1 MEPAVHRATR
11 GRGLAPY
18 HEGGNSKRPLHRNRQ
33 WVADGVTSRSGMN
46 TPQAGG
52 DGDRWERG
60 GTRGS
65 KGRARGTR
73 GKSSNV
79 SVTPLRRGVVDGGTT
94 ASEGE
99 HSEVDDETEV
109 EEVYPPDPETP
120 EERERF
126 WQELVKN
133 REAERKKAIAEGKMD
148 DPLVQKSLKDAI
160 TMVGTCSDMCP
171 RFERYRRERENNL
184 TEWET
189 IPGTKRVDHK
199 RAVKMYE
206 RAAGDK
212 TLPSDLRPPKVLKR
226 TLDYLFHDLLPRGG
240 FSATFSFIRDRSRAV
255 RNDFTMQHEMGPL
268 AIECHDRCARFHILA
283 IHLERNSSGFSIPL
297 EEQQLMN
304 TLQSLKEF
312 YEDQRGCY
320 QSPTELEMR
329 VYHRLIH
336 IRDQRERH
344 EDIPDFLLKHPVFE
358 LTTRFRA
365 RVQAKSAPITKTSA
379 LAVDAEAMQIFVELA
394 TVLRREGNVVMTY
407 LIACIL
413 ERLFGKDTIEDIEA
427 IRGELTYSDIIDG
440 YSGPHPQTEDTED
453 DPMHT
458 YEDAQGSSGFVTE
471 HPPPQQSPRASLPN
485 GAQWMN
491 DDSVP
496 KPTESTV
503 FNIPSVPISEQVT
516 ANPVASAFSNLP
528 SVPNVFG
535 TGTFGVLTTSETH
548 PPTAPPPVFLQGPP
562 SSNQPSFTPA
572 VSSSGPIIP
581 SALVGGRRFVES
593 ELKPE
598 SEQVASAA
606 LNLLRTVPSPPPSS
620 LSATQTAGNNARPV
634 QLSSVFEVQ
643 STPSLLQTHPI
654 VSSSTVE
661 LLIPSTS
668 SSSSIPPVLSSL
680 NTTNLTLETR
690 PQPADESIPVTQPGS
705 FDQQKVPISSNL
717 PPAPPAPTPDLTLP
731 STTSGSFQETPPSQ
745 PPPLNRH
752 QPISLPPTPTATI
765 FIPNSATPSQGSRRN
780 TSSLRSIQTSSLSA
794 SATEILSPL
803 IIPSP
808 STSKFLAS
816 SAPHLLRRDSFQ
828 SPLRSSAVVASSE
841 TYNDMPKANSLA
853 QSDQIDVMGAAA
865 SRFARKCYLVKTYFS
880 QWRRRLSDRAKWIEA
895 CKRSQEYSERVHAER
910 LSRSTAT
917 AVPPKKRRIVPTEDS
932 VPRKRRAKSRP
943 VSEFKSPQTDEELA
957 RRFETNHEEHA
968 HRWARG
974 SFLHL
979 LQSYLDPSSSR
990 LPPNWAAWLSLN
1002 QENDGTAI
1010 WLEQKFDVP
1019 ESGQWKSGNVFEMP
1033 ISQSHI
1039 EVERFYPGVIIFERT
1054 PMSGTDV
1061 IEKKYRILDDC
1072 ARLREIIKTLPPDRH
1087 YVPSLLCISWTSEP
1101 PDVTKDFDDMVVTV
1115 TAQGLLASCHQL
1127 SVTSRALDTESNFE
1141 VLLRSISFDR
1151 DGHLVRSISIDGVLE
1166 DWESIWDEMT
1176 TWVAKCTIRGEFNWD
1191 LHFWFLHG
1199 VVKLLDHLVNSA
1211 VGLFGKDII
1220 QADLTHLQP
1229 PSIVDSDS
1237 TFDTV
1242 LDWLEQLPPMDV
1254 KEHLIKDITTHR
1266 SLGRDFPTLSFVS
1279 QAYTLASA
1287 LVAYNADLD
1296 PGVHARVRKDSLEH
1310 AKKSLLSFKSN
1321 LEDEFNSHIA
1331 RLRHPPKRVP
1341 SSNSDRSACK
1351 KRRVSD
1357 SEASVSTED
1366 LESLP
1371 FTSHEPSPSLS
1382 AATSVQSLDRTPLVT
1397 PAMLRSLTRDVR
1409 GKYGHSTPSLLGRR

>member
-18 HEGGNSKRPLHRNRQ
+18 HEGGNGKRPLHRNRQ
-33 WVADGVTSRSGMN
+33 WVADGVTSRSATNG
-46 TPQAGG
+46 PQAGG
-52 DGDRWERG
+52 DGDKWERG

-65 KGRARGTR
+65 RGRARGTR
-73 GKSSNV
+73 GKSSNA

-283 IHLERNSSGFSIPL
+283 IHVERNSPGFSIPL

-312 YEDQRGCY
+312 YEDQRGRY

-440 YSGPHPQTEDTED
+440 YSGPHPQTEGAED

-458 YEDAQGSSGFVTE
+458 YEDTQGSLGFVTE
-471 HPPPQQSPRASLPN
+471 QPPPQQSPRASLPN
-485 GAQWMN
+485 GVQWMN
-491 DDSVP
+491 DYSAP

-503 FNIPSVPISEQVT
+503 FNIPSVPTSAQVT

-535 TGTFGVLTTSETH
+535 TGTFGVLTTPETH
-548 PPTAPPPVFLQGPP
+548 PPTAPPVFLQGPP
-562 SSNQPSFTPA
+562 SFNQPSFTPA

-581 SALVGGRRFVES
+581 STLVDGRGFVEL

-598 SEQVASAA
+598 NEQVASAA
-606 LNLLRTVPSPPPSS
+606 LNLLSTVPSPPPSS
-620 LSATQTAGNNARPV
+620 LSTTQTGNNERPV
-634 QLSSVFEVQ
+634 QLSSVFGAQ
-643 STPSLLQTHPI
+643 STPSLLQTRPI
-654 VSSSTVE
+654 VSSTKE
-661 LLIPSTS
+661 PLNPSTS

-680 NTTNLTLETR
+680 NTTNLALETR
-690 PQPADESIPVTQPGS
+690 PQPADESIPVTQPGLS
-705 FDQQKVPISSNL
+705 DQQKAPFFSNL
-717 PPAPPAPTPDLTLP
+717 PPTPMPELTQP

-765 FIPNSATPSQGSRRN
+765 FIPNSVAPSQGGRRN
-780 TSSLRSIQTSSLSA
+780 IGSLKSLQTSSLSA
-794 SATEILSPL
+794 AATEILSPL

-808 STSKFLAS
+808 STSKILAS
-816 SAPHLLRRDSFQ
+816 SVPHLLRRDSFQ
-828 SPLRSSAVVASSE
+828 SPLRSSAVAASSE
-841 TYNDMPKANSLA
+841 TYNDMPKADSLA
-853 QSDQIDVMGAAA
+853 QSDRIDVMGAAA

-895 CKRSQEYSERVHAER
+895 CKRSQEYSERVQAER
-910 LSRSTAT
+910 LSRSTTT
-917 AVPPKKRRIVPTEDS
+917 AVPPEKRRIAPTEDS

-943 VSEFKSPQTDEELA
+943 VSEFKSPQTDEQLA
-957 RRFETNHEEHA
+957 RRFETNHEEHV

-990 LPPNWAAWLSLN
+990 LPSNWAAWLSLN

-1019 ESGQWKSGNVFEMP
+1019 QSGKWKSGSVFEMP
-1033 ISQSHI
+1033 ISQSYT
-1039 EVERFYPGVIIFERT
+1039 EVERLYPGVIIFERT
-1054 PMSGTDV
+1054 PMCSTDV

-1087 YVPSLLCISWTSEP
+1087 YVPSLICISWTSEP

-1115 TAQGLLASCHQL
+1115 TAQGLLTSCHQL
-1127 SVTSRALDTESNFE
+1127 SVTSGALDTELNFE
-1141 VLLRSISFDR
+1141 VLLRSIPFDR
-1151 DGHLVRSISIDGVLE
+1151 NGHIVRSISIDGVLE
-1166 DWESIWDEMT
+1166 DWENIWDEMT
-1176 TWVAKCTIRGEFNWD
+1176 SWVAKCTIRGEFNWN
-1191 LHFWFLHG
+1191 LHFWFLHS
-1199 VVKLLDHLVNSA
+1199 VIELLGHLVES
-1211 VGLFGKDII
+1211 VVRLFGKDII
-1220 QADLTHLQP
+1220 RADLTRLQS
-1229 PSIVDSDS
+1229 PSIVDSNS

-1242 LDWLEQLPPMDV
+1242 LDWLEQLPPVDV

-1287 LVAYNADLD
+1287 LVTYNADLD
-1296 PGVHARVRKDSLEH
+1296 PGVRVRIRKDSLED
-1310 AKKSLLSFKSN
+1310 AKNSLLSFKSN
-1321 LEDEFNSHIA
+1321 LEDEFSSHIA

-1341 SSNSDRSACK
+1341 VLTGRDRSAYK

-1357 SEASVSTED
+1357 SEVSVSAED

-1382 AATSVQSLDRTPLVT
+1382 AATSVQSLDRAPLVT

-1409 GKYGHSTPSLLGRR
+1409 GKYGHSTPSLLSRR

>member
-1 MEPAVHRATR
+1 MEPAVHRAAR

-18 HEGGNSKRPLHRNRQ
+18 HDGSNSKRPLHRNRQ
-33 WVADGVTSRSGMN
+33 WVADGVAPRSGTN
-46 TPQAGG
+46 TPQAGS
-52 DGDRWERG
+52 DNDRWERG
-60 GTRGS
+60 GIRGS
-65 KGRARGTR
+65 RGRARATR
-73 GKSSNV
+73 GKSSNAF
-79 SVTPLRRGVVDGGTT
+79 VTPLRRGVVDGGTT

-109 EEVYPPDPETP
+109 EEAYPPDPETP

-283 IHLERNSSGFSIPL
+283 IHLERDSSGFSIPL

-312 YEDQRGCY
+312 YEDQRGRY

-365 RVQAKSAPITKTSA
+365 RVQAKSAPITKSST

-394 TVLRREGNVVMTY
+394 TVLRREGDVVMTY

-440 YSGPHPQTEDTED
+440 YSGPLPQTEDMED
-453 DPMHT
+453 DAMHT
-458 YEDAQGSSGFVTE
+458 NEDGQGSSGFVAE
-471 HPPPQQSPRASLPN
+471 QPPAQQSPHALLPN
-485 GAQWMN
+485 G
-491 DDSVP
+491 VP
-496 KPTESTV
+496 EPTESTI
-503 FNIPSVPISEQVT
+503 FNIPSVPTSAQVT
-516 ANPVASAFSNLP
+516 AGTIASVFSNLP

-535 TGTFGVLTTSETH
+535 TGTFGVLTTSETR
-548 PPTAPPPVFLQGPP
+548 PPTAPPPVFLAGPP
-562 SSNQPSFTPA
+562 SFNQPSSSPA
-572 VSSSGPIIP
+572 VSSNGPIIP
-581 SALVGGRRFVES
+581 SASVDGRRPAEFSES
-593 ELKPE
+593 KLENDR
-598 SEQVASAA
+598 VASAE
-606 LNLLRTVPSPPPSS
+606 LNLLPTVSSPPPSS
-620 LSATQTAGNNARPV
+620 LPATQAAGNNEHPV
-634 QLSSVFEVQ
+634 QLSSAFGVQ
-643 STPSLLQTHPI
+643 PIPPVLQAQPI
-654 VSSSTVE
+654 ISSAAE
-661 LLIPSTS
+661 LSIPSSS
-668 SSSSIPPVLSSL
+668 SSSSIPSALSSL
-680 NTTNLTLETR
+680 NTTHLTLETQ
-690 PQPADESIPVTQPGS
+690 PQPTDEAAPAMTQSGS
-705 FDQQKVPISSNL
+705 SDQQKAPISSNL
-717 PPAPPAPTPDLTLP
+717 PPAPPTPTPDLTLLNA
-731 STTSGSFQETPPSQ
+731 TYESFQETPPSQ

-765 FIPNSATPSQGSRRN
+765 FIPNSVTPSQGSRRN
-780 TSSLRSIQTSSLSA
+780 IGSLRSIQTSSLSA
-794 SATEILSPL
+794 SSTEILSPL

-808 STSKFLAS
+808 STSKFLPS
-816 SAPHLLRRDSFQ
+816 SVPRLLRRDSFQ
-828 SPLRSSAVVASSE
+828 SPLRSSTVPATSE
-841 TYNDMPKANSLA
+841 TYKDKPKAQSLA
-853 QSDQIDVMGAAA
+853 QSDQIDVLGAAA
-865 SRFARKCYLVKTYFS
+865 LKFARKCYLVKTYFS
-880 QWRRRLSDRAKWIEA
+880 RWRRRLSDRAKWIEA

-910 LSRSTAT
+910 LSRSTTT
-917 AVPPKKRRIVPTEDS
+917 AIPAKKRRIVPTEDS
-932 VPRKRRAKSRP
+932 VPLKKRAKSRP
-943 VSEFKSPQTDEELA
+943 ASEFKSPQTDEELA
-957 RRFETNHEEHA
+957 KRFETNHEEHA
-968 HRWARG
+968 RRWARG

-979 LQSYLDPSSSR
+979 LQSFLEPPSSR
-990 LPPNWAAWLSLN
+990 LHPNWAAWLSLN

-1019 ESGQWKSGNVFEMP
+1019 ESGKWKSGNVFEMP
-1033 ISQSHI
+1033 VSRSHI
-1039 EVERFYPGVIIFERT
+1039 DVERFYPGVIIFERT
-1054 PMSGTDV
+1054 PVSSTDV
-1061 IEKKYRILDDC
+1061 LEKKYRILDDC
-1072 ARLREIIKTLPPDRH
+1072 ARLRDIIKTLPPDRH
-1087 YVPSLLCISWTSEP
+1087 YVPSLICISWTSEP
-1101 PDVTKDFDDMVVTV
+1101 PDVTKDFDDMVVAA
-1115 TAQGLLASCHQL
+1115 TAQGLFTSCHQL
-1127 SVTSRALDTESNFE
+1127 FIASGALDTESKLEALF
-1141 VLLRSISFDR
+1141 RSISFDR
-1151 DGHLVRSISIDGVLE
+1151 DGHLVRSISIGGVLE
-1166 DWESIWDEMT
+1166 DWERIWDEMT
-1176 TWVAKCTIRGEFNWD
+1176 TWLAKCTIHGEFNWN
-1191 LHFWFLHG
+1191 LHFWFLDC
-1199 VVKLLDHLVNSA
+1199 VVKLLGHLVNTV
-1211 VGLFGKDII
+1211 VGLFRKDIM
-1220 QADLTHLQP
+1220 QADLTHLQS

-1237 TFDTV
+1237 TFDTM
-1242 LDWLEQLPPMDV
+1242 LGWLEQLPPMDV
-1254 KEHLIKDITTHR
+1254 REDLIKDITTHR

-1287 LVAYNADLD
+1287 LVTYNADLD
-1296 PGVHARVRKDSLEH
+1296 PGVQVRIRKDSLED
-1310 AKKSLLSFKSN
+1310 AKKTFLSFKSN

-1331 RLRHPPKRVP
+1331 RLRHPPKRSP
-1341 SSNSDRSACK
+1341 SSSSDRPAFK

-1357 SEASVSTED
+1357 SEASVFTED
-1366 LESLP
+1366 SESLP
-1371 FTSHEPSPSLS
+1371 STSHDPSPSLS

-1397 PAMLRSLTRDVR
+1397 PAMLRSLTQDVR
-1409 GKYGHSTPSLLGRR
+1409 AKYGHSTPSLFSKR